1 MGPIMKSALV
11 LLSFAFIIY
20 IVEGEA
26 TGNKTFLLETKG
38 DKKENGKYGQDYK
51 GDEADYQYG
60 DDEDLGLD
68 DDITFDEAHEEA
80 EEVEDEGSPT
90 LLEAASSKK
99 SKWPRPMGWGK
110 WTTCKG
116 RSSYYKHQYWR
127 CSKPSGKGCYAR
139 DVHAAKMGHCLMKC
153 VRQPYCIFWNYN
165 WSRKKCTMI
174 YKGNRIKRK
183 PVKDKWY
190 WNGRI
195 ERKC

>member
-1 MGPIMKSALV
+1 MKSALV

-38 DKKENGKYGQDYK
+38 DKKENGKYGQDYM

-80 EEVEDEGSPT
+80 EEVDDDLGLEDEGSPT

-99 SKWPRPMGWGK
+99 N
-110 WTTCKG
+110 
-116 RSSYYKHQYWR
+116 Q
-127 CSKPSGKGCYAR
+127 
-139 DVHAAKMGHCLMKC
+139 
-153 VRQPYCIFWNYN
+153 
-165 WSRKKCTMI
+165 
-174 YKGNRIKRK
+174 
-183 PVKDKWY
+183 
-190 WNGRI
+190 NGLAQWVGANG
-195 ERKC
+195 

>member
-68 DDITFDEAHEEA
+68 DDITFDEAHEE
-80 EEVEDEGSPT
+80 DEGSPT
-90 LLEAASSKK
+90 LLEAASSTKIK
-99 SKWPRPMGWGK
+99 MASPNGLGQMDNLQRSKFILQTPILEMQQTKRQRLLCQRC
-110 WTTCKG
+110 TC
-116 RSSYYKHQYWR
+116 
-127 CSKPSGKGCYAR
+127 C
-139 DVHAAKMGHCLMKC
+139 
-153 VRQPYCIFWNYN
+153 
-165 WSRKKCTMI
+165 
-174 YKGNRIKRK
+174 
-183 PVKDKWY
+183 
-190 WNGRI
+190 
-195 ERKC
+195 